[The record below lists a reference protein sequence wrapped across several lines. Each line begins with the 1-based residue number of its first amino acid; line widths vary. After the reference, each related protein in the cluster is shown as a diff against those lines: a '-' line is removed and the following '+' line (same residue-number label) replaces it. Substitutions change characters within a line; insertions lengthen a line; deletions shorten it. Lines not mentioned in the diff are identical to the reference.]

1 MENIFAMVSII
12 VYFPGESNMKDN
24 EREQLLTLY
33 ADLRICDVR
42 DGMDAM
48 GYFHY
53 GSLDSSIRPL
63 WRTLAFGIAKTV
75 RYLPYR
81 GSVPQMSAR
90 EYREEWT
97 PMYYEKICPYPWT
110 DEIEEGDFIV
120 IDLSGLNVGL
130 IGSCNG
136 LGIFADGA
144 RGFVIN
150 GGVRDTDELIREHV
164 PVWSKSIGQTM
175 VQVRLQYDAHNIPIA
190 VGGVQVRSGDIVVA
204 DGDGVIVVP
213 QEIARD
219 VARWAHDEHDRDKK
233 DRREQYLKAGLE
245 FDGTL

>member
-1 MENIFAMVSII
+1 MN
-12 VYFPGESNMKDN
+12 DR
-24 EREQLLTLY
+24 EREELLMLY
-33 ADLRICDVR
+33 ADLRVCDVR

-48 GYFHY
+48 RYFHY
-53 GSLDSSIRPL
+53 GSLDPSIRPL
-63 WRTLAFGIAKTV
+63 WRTQAFGIAKTV

-110 DEIEEGDFIV
+110 NEIEEGDFIV

-144 RGFVIN
+144 RGFIIN
-150 GGVRDTDELIREHV
+150 GGVRDTDELILEKV
-164 PVWSKSIGQTM
+164 PVWSKTMAQTM
-175 VQVRLQYDAHNIPIA
+175 VQARLQYDAHNIPIA
-190 VGGVQVRSGDIVVA
+190 VGGVQVRVGDMVAA

-219 VARWAHDEHDRDKK
+219 VAKWAHDEHERDKK
-233 DRREQYLKAGLE
+233 DRQEQYIKANLE
-245 FDGTL
+245 FDETL

>member
-1 MENIFAMVSII
+1 MHA
-12 VYFPGESNMKDN
+12 N
-24 EREQLLTLY
+24 EREELLTLY
-33 ADLRICDVR
+33 TDLRVCDVR
-42 DGMDAM
+42 DGMDAL

-53 GSLDSSIRPL
+53 GSLDPTIRPL
-63 WRTLAFGIAKTV
+63 WRTHAFGIAKTV

-81 GSVPQMSAR
+81 GPVPQMSAK

-110 DEIEEGDFIV
+110 KEIEKGDFIV

-144 RGFVIN
+144 RGFIID
-150 GGVRDTDELIREHV
+150 GGVRDTDELIQEHV
-164 PVWSKSIGQTM
+164 PVWSKTIAQTM

-190 VGGVQVRSGDIVVA
+190 VGGVQVRPGDIVVA

-213 QEIARD
+213 QEIAHD
-219 VARWAHDEHDRDKK
+219 VATWAHNEHAKDKQ
-233 DRREQYLKAGLE
+233 DRRAQYTKAGLA
-245 FDGTL
+245 FDETL